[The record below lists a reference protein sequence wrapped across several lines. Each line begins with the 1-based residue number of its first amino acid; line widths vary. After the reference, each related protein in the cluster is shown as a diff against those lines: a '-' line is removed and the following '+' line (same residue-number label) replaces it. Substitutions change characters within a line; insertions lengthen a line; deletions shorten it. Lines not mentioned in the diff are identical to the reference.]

1 VELLA
6 ETILLDCN
14 FTSCLS
20 ASPLHPHFHV
30 CLAYCILPLLLI
42 LFVQKLEPK
51 AFLETAMLP
60 VASNLSIVRVGTS
73 ASLRVFVDRLV
84 LDDSLFLD
92 GSPIVILAVITVTGD
107 LALLGGLALG
117 ALGLGGGL
125 LSGGLES
132 GSVGRS
138 NSAVGRGGGV
148 ELEELLLGDAQHFT
162 S

>member
-73 ASLRVFVDRLV
+73 ASLRVFVDRLA
-84 LDDSLFLD
+84 LDDSLLLD
-92 GSPIVILAVITVTGD
+92 GSLIAILTVIAITGN
-107 LALLGGLALG
+107 LALLGGLALST
-117 ALGLGGGL
+117 LGLGGGL
-125 LSGGLES
+125 LSRSLDS
-132 GSVGRS
+132 GSVGGS
-138 NSAVGRGGGV
+138 NSAVGGRGGRV
-148 ELEELLLGDAQHFT
+148 ELEELLLGDT
-162 S
+162 